1 MLQSSGEL
9 GHSGVVR
16 KMGGV
21 GGSDMATPEKKCG
34 KRSWVEPVLS
44 RVYKLYSNLML
55 CLESL
60 EVSEHTGHVF
70 QHVEC

>member
-1 MLQSSGEL
+1 
-9 GHSGVVR
+9 
-16 KMGGV
+16 
-21 GGSDMATPEKKCG
+21 MATPEKKRG
-34 KRSWVEPVLS
+34 KRSQVEPVLS
-44 RVYKLYSNLML
+44 RVCRPYSNLML